1 MVSARGEIY
10 WQDFG
15 KPSGS
20 EPGFRRPVVVVQD
33 DRLNRSAI
41 STCIVAAVT
50 SNVALARI
58 PGNVFLS
65 ASDSGLARDSAINL
79 TQLATVDRSTL
90 GDRAGNVPQYLMA
103 EIDSG
108 LLLVLGLVAP
118 AR

>member
-1 MVSARGEIY
+1 MSARGEIY

-41 STCIVAAVT
+41 STCVVAAIT
-50 SNVALARI
+50 GNVSVAQI

-65 ASDSGLARDSAINL
+65 ASDSGLDRDSAINL
-79 TQLATVDRSTL
+79 TQLATVDKSTL
-90 GDRAGNVPQYLMA
+90 GDCAGSVPGYLMA
-103 EIDSG
+103 DIDSG
-108 LLLVLGLVAP
+108 LRLVLGLATP